1 MELIVTN
8 YDSMPLITCKK
19 YTRPGSKVKF
29 NIPSIGSKVKFNIPY
44 EDILRGGGGQ
54 IAPPPYRSAS
64 INNMVPGINECFQ
77 VLMCNSYTP
86 VGTYKD

>member
-54 IAPPPYRSAS
+54 IAPPPIGQHQLTTWYQALMNAS
-64 INNMVPGINECFQ
+64 KFSCATHTHQ
-77 VLMCNSYTP
+77 
-86 VGTYKD
+86 